1 MHVEYVCDGAQ
12 GPRQSPL
19 ESKTGV
25 VIAPSARQL
34 KPWYSARDSQPS
46 RATDED
52 KGCVHPCINSAY
64 SSCPQNPRPRAK
76 FGSRPAHVHQLGAF
90 PPPSVFV
97 IAAPS
102 VAIPVSRR
110 TCPFRVRADEHD
122 RQHRPECVCAGLEHL
137 RPRNAKR
144 EMEGSETP
152 TSMHGGPPEYGW
164 VEMRSA
170 RRKEIAEVQR
180 ARGGGAG
187 SAKTLG

>member
-1 MHVEYVCDGAQ
+1 MSSHR
-12 GPRQSPL
+12 PRGSSSRGIPRGTL
-19 ESKTGV
+19 
-25 VIAPSARQL
+25 
-34 KPWYSARDSQPS
+34 S
-46 RATDED
+46 RAGRRTRI
-52 KGCVHPCINSAY
+52 KGACIHASTQHTRPGLRIRDLARSSAHDPPTSINSA
-64 SSCPQNPRPRAK
+64 RA
-76 FGSRPAHVHQLGAF
+76 
-90 PPPSVFV
+90 PPSVFV

-144 EMEGSETP
+144 ETEGSETP